1 MLKRKKQTKT
11 LKKNK
16 ANFLDLNFIIQKEI
30 KQNRLRTKFKK
41 NYKLS
46 DFEKLS
52 LKPKSHS
59 DYTHIPFVTIDGQ
72 DSKDFDDAVY
82 AFPKKRILS

>member
-16 ANFLDLNFIIQKEI
+16 SNFLDLNFIIQKEI

-41 NYKLS
+41 NYNTQSKGYIFKYS
-46 DFEKLS
+46 SKYFT
-52 LKPKSHS
+52 KSK
-59 DYTHIPFVTIDGQ
+59 TTKCF
-72 DSKDFDDAVY
+72 
-82 AFPKKRILS
+82 